1 MAVAEWLAHWLHMQE
16 VPGSNPGSGMHSF
29 SCQMLKNLTKIGFV
43 ACQLINFPSDF
54 RQIHFSDRFQN
65 LFLLLFLKL
74 IQNSRLQSDGK
85 KFLAFELHFNFGK
98 KREREGR
105 SKMQKMWE
113 NFFGMFLQI
122 HLLLLFLQ
130 KYEGGWLPARR
141 SSLKLLFKQKQLEFQ
156 NTYISLN

>member
-1 MAVAEWLAHWLHMQE
+1 M
-16 VPGSNPGSGMHSF
+16 
-29 SCQMLKNLTKIGFV
+29 K
-43 ACQLINFPSDF
+43 
-54 RQIHFSDRFQN
+54 
-65 LFLLLFLKL
+65 
-74 IQNSRLQSDGK
+74 K

-156 NTYISLN
+156 NTVKLRSRLVSCDMAVFKL

>member
-1 MAVAEWLAHWLHMQE
+1 
-16 VPGSNPGSGMHSF
+16 
-29 SCQMLKNLTKIGFV
+29 
-43 ACQLINFPSDF
+43 
-54 RQIHFSDRFQN
+54 
-65 LFLLLFLKL
+65 
-74 IQNSRLQSDGK
+74 
-85 KFLAFELHFNFGK
+85 
-98 KREREGR
+98 
-105 SKMQKMWE
+105 MQKMWE